1 MTIIEYINIIL
12 TVVSIAAT
20 IVSIRYS
27 ILSCKSAKAAK
38 KYKEDTLK
46 FKETLDLRSL
56 LNQFMLESQNYQ
68 NRKRVLNWYIGQDAN
83 LVINPFNKVLL
94 SFGEYYHLIENA
106 NEIKEKVHSLQ
117 NVIQPYTRFTKVV
130 QKDINNLITGI
141 TELLQEETRK
151 RTSEII
157 INH

>member
-38 KYKEDTLK
+38 RYKEETLK
-46 FKETLDLRSL
+46 YKETLDLQSL

-68 NRKRVLNWYIGQDAN
+68 NRIRDLNWHKG
-83 LVINPFNKVLL
+83 
-94 SFGEYYHLIENA
+94 
-106 NEIKEKVHSLQ
+106 
-117 NVIQPYTRFTKVV
+117 
-130 QKDINNLITGI
+130 
-141 TELLQEETRK
+141 
-151 RTSEII
+151 
-157 INH
+157 

>member
-38 KYKEDTLK
+38 RYKEETLK
-46 FKETLDLRSL
+46 FKEALELRSL

-68 NRKRVLNWYIGQDAN
+68 NRTRDLNWYKGQDAN
-83 LVINPFNKVLL
+83 LVISPYNKVLL
-94 SFGEYYHLIENA
+94 SFGEYYHLKENV

-117 NVIQPYTRFTKVV
+117 NAIQTYTRFTKDI
-130 QKDINNLITGI
+130 QKEIYNLITGI

-157 INH
+157 TNY

>member
-68 NRKRVLNWYIGQDAN
+68 NRTRDLNWYKGQDAN

-130 QKDINNLITGI
+130 QKDIKNLITGI

-157 INH
+157 IDH

>member
-1 MTIIEYINIIL
+1 M
-12 TVVSIAAT
+12 
-20 IVSIRYS
+20 
-27 ILSCKSAKAAK
+27 
-38 KYKEDTLK
+38 K
-46 FKETLDLRSL
+46 FKAPLDLRSL

-68 NRKRVLNWYIGQDAN
+68 NRTRDLNWYKGQDAN

-117 NVIQPYTRFTKVV
+117 NAIQTNTRFTKDI
-130 QKDINNLITGI
+130 QKGINNLITGI

-157 INH
+157 TNY

>member
-68 NRKRVLNWYIGQDAN
+68 NRTRDLNWYKGQDAN
-83 LVINPFNKVLL
+83 LVVNPFNKVLL

>member
-68 NRKRVLNWYIGQDAN
+68 NRTRDINWYKGQDAN
-83 LVINPFNKVLL
+83 LVIKPFNKVLL

-157 INH
+157 IDH

>member
-68 NRKRVLNWYIGQDAN
+68 NRTRYLNWYKGQDAN

-117 NVIQPYTRFTKVV
+117 NVIQPYTRFTKDV
-130 QKDINNLITGI
+130 QKEINNLITGI

-151 RTSEII
+151 RTSAII
-157 INH
+157 IDH

>member
-1 MTIIEYINIIL
+1 
-12 TVVSIAAT
+12 
-20 IVSIRYS
+20 
-27 ILSCKSAKAAK
+27 
-38 KYKEDTLK
+38 
-46 FKETLDLRSL
+46 
-56 LNQFMLESQNYQ
+56 MLESQNYQ
-68 NRKRVLNWYIGQDAN
+68 NRTRDLNWYKGQDAN

-157 INH
+157 IDH

>member
-1 MTIIEYINIIL
+1 MSIVV
-12 TVVSIAAT
+12 TVISIVCS
-20 IVSIRYS
+20 IVSFR
-27 ILSCKSAKAAK
+27 SAKRAK
-38 KYKEDTLK
+38 HYKEETLN

-56 LNQFMLESQNYQ
+56 LNLFMIESQNYQ
-68 NRKRVLNWYIGQDAN
+68 NRTRDLNWYKGQDAN

-106 NEIKEKVHSLQ
+106 NEIKAKVHSLQ
-117 NVIQPYTRFTKVV
+117 NVIQSYTCFTRGV
-130 QKDINNLITGI
+130 QKEINILIIEI

-157 INH
+157 IDH

>member
-68 NRKRVLNWYIGQDAN
+68 NRTRDLNWYKGQDAN

-117 NVIQPYTRFTKVV
+117 NAIQTYT
-130 QKDINNLITGI
+130 NNLITGI

>member
-1 MTIIEYINIIL
+1 MTVISIIC
-12 TVVSIAAT
+12 S
-20 IVSIRYS
+20 IVSF
-27 ILSCKSAKAAK
+27 KSAKKAK
-38 KYKEDTLK
+38 RYNEETLN
-46 FKETLDLRSL
+46 FKETLDFRSL
-56 LNQFMLESQNYQ
+56 LNLFMIESQNYQ
-68 NRKRVLNWYIGQDAN
+68 NRTRDLNWYKGQDAN

-117 NVIQPYTRFTKVV
+117 NAIQTYTRFTKDV
-130 QKDINNLITGI
+130 QKEINNLITGI

-157 INH
+157 IDH

>member
-1 MTIIEYINIIL
+1 MTIIDNINFWF
-12 TVVSIAAT
+12 TVVSIVVT
-20 IVSIRYS
+20 VISIICSIVSF
-27 ILSCKSAKAAK
+27 KSAKAAK

-68 NRKRVLNWYIGQDAN
+68 NRTRDLNWYKGQDAN
-83 LVINPFNKVLL
+83 LVISPYNKVLL
-94 SFGEYYHLIENA
+94 SFGEYYHLMENV

-117 NVIQPYTRFTKVV
+117 NAIQTYTRFTKDI
-130 QKDINNLITGI
+130 QKGINNLITGI

-157 INH
+157 TNY

>member
-1 MTIIEYINIIL
+1 MTIIDNINFWL
-12 TVVSIAAT
+12 TVMYIVVTVISIVCS
-20 IVSIRYS
+20 IVSFI
-27 ILSCKSAKAAK
+27 SAKRAK
-38 KYKEDTLK
+38 HYKEETLN

-56 LNQFMLESQNYQ
+56 LNLFMIESQNYQ
-68 NRKRVLNWYIGQDAN
+68 NRTRDLNWYKGQDAN

>member
-68 NRKRVLNWYIGQDAN
+68 NRTRDLNWYKGQDAN

-157 INH
+157 IDH

>member
-38 KYKEDTLK
+38 RYKEETLK
-46 FKETLDLRSL
+46 FKEPLDLRSL
-56 LNQFMLESQNYQ
+56 LNQFMLESQNCQ
-68 NRKRVLNWYIGQDAN
+68 NRTRDWYKSQDAN
-83 LVINPFNKVLL
+83 LVISPYNKVLF
-94 SFGEYYHLIENA
+94 SFGEYYHLKENV

-117 NVIQPYTRFTKVV
+117 NAIQTYTRFTKDI
-130 QKDINNLITGI
+130 QKGINNLITGI

-157 INH
+157 TNY

>member
-1 MTIIEYINIIL
+1 M
-12 TVVSIAAT
+12 
-20 IVSIRYS
+20 
-27 ILSCKSAKAAK
+27 SCKSAKAAK

-56 LNQFMLESQNYQ
+56 LNKFMLESQNYQ
-68 NRKRVLNWYIGQDAN
+68 NRTRDLNWYKGQDAN

>member
-68 NRKRVLNWYIGQDAN
+68 NRTRDLNWYKGQDAN

-117 NVIQPYTRFTKVV
+117 NVIQPYTRFTKDV

-157 INH
+157 IDH

>member
-1 MTIIEYINIIL
+1 M
-12 TVVSIAAT
+12 
-20 IVSIRYS
+20 SIRYS

-68 NRKRVLNWYIGQDAN
+68 NRTRDLNWYKGQDAN

>member
-68 NRKRVLNWYIGQDAN
+68 NRTRDLNWYKGQDAN

>member
-38 KYKEDTLK
+38 RYKEETLK
-46 FKETLDLRSL
+46 FKEALDLRSL

-68 NRKRVLNWYIGQDAN
+68 NRTRDLNWYKGQDAN

-94 SFGEYYHLIENA
+94 SFGEYYHLMENA
-106 NEIKEKVHSLQ
+106 NEMKSKVHSLQ
-117 NVIQPYTRFTKVV
+117 NVIQPYTRFTKDV
-130 QKDINNLITGI
+130 QKEINNLITGI

-157 INH
+157 IDH

>member
-1 MTIIEYINIIL
+1 M
-12 TVVSIAAT
+12 
-20 IVSIRYS
+20 SIRYS

-68 NRKRVLNWYIGQDAN
+68 NRTRDLNWYKGQDAN

-106 NEIKEKVHSLQ
+106 NEIKAKVHSLQ
-117 NVIQPYTRFTKVV
+117 NVIQSYTCFTRGV
-130 QKDINNLITGI
+130 QKEINILIIEI

-157 INH
+157 IDH

>member
-68 NRKRVLNWYIGQDAN
+68 NRTRDLNWYKGQDAN

-94 SFGEYYHLIENA
+94 SFGEYYHLMENE
-106 NEIKEKVHSLQ
+106 NEIKAKVHSLQ
-117 NVIQPYTRFTKVV
+117 NVIQPYTRFTKDV
-130 QKDINNLITGI
+130 QKEINNLITGI

-157 INH
+157 IDH